1 MKTLVLFLLLAST
14 AYASSIK
21 SELISFM
28 YTPNELPIEISLNT
42 GRAQLVIYCSLY

>member
-21 SELISFM
+21 SELISFT
-28 YTPNELPIEISLNT
+28 YTPNELPAVLCTHQILNV
-42 GRAQLVIYCSLY
+42 GRTQWVI